1 MSSRDPNENATDSST
16 LEPDNRDN
24 NMQNPPPKKKR
35 RQRQLYSCAECRRL
49 KLKCDRQVP
58 CSNCI
63 RRGCQELCPNGS
75 KQTVKGNSEDSV
87 ELRKR
92 LEAVESLLTQHG
104 VTLPASTSNGNN
116 TNDNEMA
123 NRLRSKSDTIEEDAI
138 NRRSSVQMTSPSRYQ
153 NEAQRERTA
162 SDSARRSRSPAS
174 SPIPGNRPIA
184 TLTNPSQMIQP
195 RISHLAEDVHPTP
208 ANPVSNPTPTYGSM
222 TMVSP
227 PELSRVHFDFN
238 TSAEDYRQT
247 WTAGPHSSSS
257 HHHPSTISSVRSDPA
272 QQEQSFGT
280 LVLSH
285 GGGSKYLGPTAASEW
300 LKDQEIQEAQDL
312 SDTPGASRAPSPS
325 QRQRPVRPP
334 IMLDQGGIFP
344 FDAISP
350 SVSTQTILNHLPPR
364 HEASVLTESYYRYF
378 AWHYNVVPRHTFQP
392 IFDRAY
398 RREMSVNRKVVAQ
411 ELALL
416 YIILATGALHN
427 LELPP
432 NDPIAEEYLTLSK
445 ICLAKGE
452 FMVHCTTIGIM
463 ALHVMA
469 HFHLETEKGRNG
481 DSAWPLWGLAM
492 RLIQGMGL
500 HRDGARWNLTPEIV
514 EERRRVFWES
524 HAADVLQANC
534 FSRPSSIPPDYI
546 DTRFPSEDPEFI
558 IPTQEVQNQEK
569 GFWTLKFELV
579 NISGAILDL
588 AMKVDP
594 PSYDTVTTLHKH
606 LCDFEH
612 QVPYHLRCRTA
623 LLALPSIYPDPTQA
637 VRDSPEVSKRDL
649 HRTFQQFTLYVNI
662 SETLLFLHR
671 PYFAKALHERLSDPT
686 RSIYGQSYLSVV
698 ERCNCIIQLVS
709 TIYALHPYISARHW
723 FLWYHSFN
731 SAVCMGTLI
740 LQTPHN
746 PMATF
751 ALSQID
757 ACIALYTSVV
767 QSHASPRLAK
777 NLQWLLRLRHR
788 AHTKMNQNPPDA
800 AAEAMASMHTSNE
813 EDEDIELLG
822 WRTRLIHRATRGT
835 QKATTISPMP
845 SSQANHTPSPGT
857 SVTQTITQ
865 ALQQHFGGDGG
876 GGGGGGIAMDQLS
889 SSSSNP
895 INTSTDVLLHQFW
908 DPRMLHETFAGE
920 QPVMG
925 NVEPSSVNWWDWDAL
940 AGEGNSG
947 NR

>member
-1 MSSRDPNENATDSST
+1 MSSRDPKENATDSST

-24 NMQNPPPKKKR
+24 NMRNPPPKKKR

-123 NRLRSKSDTIEEDAI
+123 NRLRSKSDIIEEDAI

-174 SPIPGNRPIA
+174 SPIPGNQPIA
-184 TLTNPSQMIQP
+184 ALTNPSQMIQP
-195 RISHLAEDVHPTP
+195 RTSHLAEDVHPTP

-247 WTAGPHSSSS
+247 WTADPHSSLS
-257 HHHPSTISSVRSDPA
+257 HHRPSTISSVRSDPA

-285 GGGSKYLGPTAASEW
+285 GGGSKYLGPTAATEW

-312 SDTPGASRAPSPS
+312 SDTPGDSRAPSPS

-344 FDAISP
+344 FDVISP

-481 DSAWPLWGLAM
+481 DSAWPFWGLAM

-698 ERCNCIIQLVS
+698 ERCN
-709 TIYALHPYISARHW
+709 
-723 FLWYHSFN
+723 YHSFN

-757 ACIALYTSVV
+757 ACITLYTSVV

-876 GGGGGGIAMDQLS
+876 GGGGGGMAMDQLS

-925 NVEPSSVNWWDWDAL
+925 NVESSSVNWWDWDAL

>member
-1 MSSRDPNENATDSST
+1 MSPRDPKENTTDSST

-24 NMQNPPPKKKR
+24 NTQNPPPKKKR

-75 KQTVKGNSEDSV
+75 KQTVKGNSEDSI

-92 LEAVESLLTQHG
+92 LEAVESLLTEHG
-104 VTLPASTSNGNN
+104 VALPPSTSNGNS
-116 TNDNEMA
+116 NDNEMA
-123 NRLRSKSDTIEEDAI
+123 NRPRSKSDTIEEDAM

-153 NEAQRERTA
+153 NEAQRERTT
-162 SDSARRSRSPAS
+162 SVSARRSQSPAS
-174 SPIPGNRPIA
+174 QPISKNQSVAAP
-184 TLTNPSQMIQP
+184 TNPSQIIQSQTP
-195 RISHLAEDVHPTP
+195 HHAGDVHSAPV
-208 ANPVSNPTPTYGSM
+208 NPISNPTPTYGSM

-227 PELSRVHFDFN
+227 GLSRVHFDFN
-238 TSAEDYRQT
+238 TSPEDYRQT
-247 WTAGPHSSSS
+247 WAAGIHPSISYR
-257 HHHPSTISSVRSDPA
+257 HPSTVSSVRSDPT

-300 LKDQEIQEAQDL
+300 LKDQEIQEAQDFG
-312 SDTPGASRAPSPS
+312 DTPGPSRAPSPS
-325 QRQRPVRPP
+325 QRQRPVRAST
-334 IMLDQGGIFP
+334 ILDQGGIFP
-344 FDAISP
+344 FDVISP
-350 SVSTQTILNHLPPR
+350 SVSTQTILDHLPPR
-364 HEASVLTESYYRYF
+364 HEASVLAESYYRYF
-378 AWHYNVVPRHTFQP
+378 SWHYNVVPRQTFQP

-398 RREMSVNRKVVAQ
+398 RKEMPVNRKVGAQ

-416 YIILATGALHN
+416 YIILAMGALHN

-432 NDPIAEEYLTLSK
+432 NDPIAEEYSTLSK

-452 FMVHCTTIGIM
+452 FMIHCTTIGIM

-500 HRDGARWNLTPEIV
+500 HRDGARWNLAPEIV

-524 HAADVLQANC
+524 HSADILQANC

-546 DTRFPSEDPEFI
+546 DTCFPSEDPEFL
-558 IPTQEVQNQEK
+558 IPTQEAQNQEK
-569 GFWTLKFELV
+569 GYWTLKFELAK
-579 NISGAILDL
+579 ISGAILDL

-594 PSYDTVTTLHKH
+594 PTYDTVTALHER
-606 LCDFEH
+606 LRGFEQ

-623 LLALPSIYPDPTQA
+623 LLALPSTYPDPTQA

-649 HRTFQQFTLYVNI
+649 HLTFQQFTLYVQI
-662 SETLLFLHR
+662 SETILFLHR

-686 RSIYGQSYLSVV
+686 RSVYGQSYLSVV
-698 ERCNCIIQLVS
+698 ERCN
-709 TIYALHPYISARHW
+709 
-723 FLWYHSFN
+723 YHAFN

-757 ACIALYTSVV
+757 ASITLYTSVV

-788 AHTKMNQNPPDA
+788 AHTKMNQNPPDPEV
-800 AAEAMASMHTSNE
+800 EAMASMQTSNE

-822 WRTRLIHRATRGT
+822 WRTRLIHRATKGT
-835 QKATTISPMP
+835 QKATTISPMAG
-845 SSQANHTPSPGT
+845 SQAYHTPSPGT

-865 ALQQHFGGDGG
+865 ALQQHFGGNGAGG
-876 GGGGGGIAMDQLS
+876 EGMPVDQLS

-895 INTSTDVLLHQFW
+895 IITSTDLLLHQFW

-920 QPVMG
+920 QTLMG

-940 AGEGNSG
+940 AGGASSSNQ
-947 NR
+947 

>member
-1 MSSRDPNENATDSST
+1 MPPRDPKENTTDRST

-24 NMQNPPPKKKR
+24 NTQNPPPKKKR

-58 CSNCI
+58 CSNCT

-104 VTLPASTSNGNN
+104 VALPPSTSNGNS
-116 TNDNEMA
+116 NDNEMA
-123 NRLRSKSDTIEEDAI
+123 NRPRSKSDTIEEDAM

-153 NEAQRERTA
+153 NETQRDRAT
-162 SDSARRSRSPAS
+162 SVSARRSQSPAS
-174 SPIPGNRPIA
+174 QPFPRNQSIA
-184 TLTNPSQMIQP
+184 ASTNPSQIIQSQT
-195 RISHLAEDVHPTP
+195 SHHAEDVHS
-208 ANPVSNPTPTYGSM
+208 APVDPISNPTPTYGSM
-222 TMVSP
+222 TMPSP
-227 PELSRVHFDFN
+227 GLNRVHFDFN

-247 WTAGPHSSSS
+247 WAAGPHPSISYR
-257 HHHPSTISSVRSDPA
+257 HPSTVSSVRSDPI

-300 LKDQEIQEAQDL
+300 LKDQEIQEAQDFG
-312 SDTPGASRAPSPS
+312 DTPGPSRAPSPS
-325 QRQRPVRPP
+325 QRQRPVRAST
-334 IMLDQGGIFP
+334 MLDQGSIFP
-344 FDAISP
+344 FDVISP
-350 SVSTQTILNHLPPR
+350 SVSTQTIFDHLPPR
-364 HEASVLTESYYRYF
+364 HEASVLAESYYRYF
-378 AWHYNVVPRHTFQP
+378 AWHYNVVPRQTFQP

-398 RREMSVNRKVVAQ
+398 RKEMPVNRKVGAQ

-416 YIILATGALHN
+416 YIILAMGALHN

-432 NDPIAEEYLTLSK
+432 NDPIAEEYSTLSK

-452 FMVHCTTIGIM
+452 FMIHCTTIGIM
-463 ALHVMA
+463 ALHKHVMA

-500 HRDGARWNLTPEIV
+500 HRDGARWNLAPEIV

-524 HAADVLQANC
+524 HAADILQANC
-534 FSRPSSIPPDYI
+534 FSRP
-546 DTRFPSEDPEFI
+546 
-558 IPTQEVQNQEK
+558 
-569 GFWTLKFELV
+569 
-579 NISGAILDL
+579 ILDL
-588 AMKVDP
+588 AMK
-594 PSYDTVTTLHKH
+594 
-606 LCDFEH
+606 
-612 QVPYHLRCRTA
+612 
-623 LLALPSIYPDPTQA
+623 
-637 VRDSPEVSKRDL
+637 
-649 HRTFQQFTLYVNI
+649 QFTLYIQI
-662 SETLLFLHR
+662 SETILFLHR

-686 RSIYGQSYLSVV
+686 RSVYGQSYLSVV

-709 TIYALHPYISARHW
+709 AIYALHPYICARHW
-723 FLWYHSFN
+723 FLWYHAFN

-757 ACIALYTSVV
+757 ASITLYTSVV

-800 AAEAMASMHTSNE
+800 EVEAMAAMHTSNE

-822 WRTRLIHRATRGT
+822 WRTRLIHRATKGT
-835 QKATTISPMP
+835 QKATTISPMAG
-845 SSQANHTPSPGT
+845 SQAYHTPSPGT

-865 ALQQHFGGDGG
+865 ALQQHFGGDGAG
-876 GGGGGGIAMDQLS
+876 GGGMPVDQLS
-889 SSSSNP
+889 SSSNNP
-895 INTSTDVLLHQFW
+895 IITSTDLLLHQFW

-920 QPVMG
+920 QTLMG

-940 AGEGNSG
+940 AGGASSSNQ
-947 NR
+947 

>member
-1 MSSRDPNENATDSST
+1 MPPRDPKEHTTDSST

-24 NMQNPPPKKKR
+24 NTQNPPPKKKR

-58 CSNCI
+58 CSNCT

-104 VTLPASTSNGNN
+104 VALPPSTSNGNS
-116 TNDNEMA
+116 NDNEMA
-123 NRLRSKSDTIEEDAI
+123 NRPRSKSDTIEEDAM

-153 NEAQRERTA
+153 NEAQRDRAT
-162 SDSARRSRSPAS
+162 SVSARRSQSPAS
-174 SPIPGNRPIA
+174 QPFPRNQSIA
-184 TLTNPSQMIQP
+184 ASTNPSKIIQSQT
-195 RISHLAEDVHPTP
+195 SHHAEDVHS
-208 ANPVSNPTPTYGSM
+208 APVDPISNPTPTYGSM
-222 TMVSP
+222 TMPSP
-227 PELSRVHFDFN
+227 GLNRVHFDFN

-247 WTAGPHSSSS
+247 WAAGPHPSISYR
-257 HHHPSTISSVRSDPA
+257 HPSTVSSVRSDPI

-300 LKDQEIQEAQDL
+300 LKDQEIQEAQDFG
-312 SDTPGASRAPSPS
+312 DTPGPSRAPSPS
-325 QRQRPVRPP
+325 QRQRPVRAST
-334 IMLDQGGIFP
+334 MLDQGGIFP
-344 FDAISP
+344 FDVISP
-350 SVSTQTILNHLPPR
+350 SVSTQTIFDHLPPR
-364 HEASVLTESYYRYF
+364 HEASVLAESYYRYF
-378 AWHYNVVPRHTFQP
+378 AWHYNVVPWQTFQP

-398 RREMSVNRKVVAQ
+398 RKEMPINRKVGAQ

-416 YIILATGALHN
+416 YIILAMGALHN

-432 NDPIAEEYLTLSK
+432 NDPIAEEYSTLSK

-452 FMVHCTTIGIM
+452 FMIHCTTVGIM
-463 ALHVMA
+463 ALHKHVMA

-500 HRDGARWNLTPEIV
+500 HRDGARWNLAPEIV

-524 HAADVLQANC
+524 HAADILQANC
-534 FSRPSSIPPDYI
+534 FSRP
-546 DTRFPSEDPEFI
+546 
-558 IPTQEVQNQEK
+558 
-569 GFWTLKFELV
+569 
-579 NISGAILDL
+579 ILDL
-588 AMKVDP
+588 AMK
-594 PSYDTVTTLHKH
+594 
-606 LCDFEH
+606 
-612 QVPYHLRCRTA
+612 
-623 LLALPSIYPDPTQA
+623 
-637 VRDSPEVSKRDL
+637 
-649 HRTFQQFTLYVNI
+649 QFTLYIQI
-662 SETLLFLHR
+662 SETILFLHR

-686 RSIYGQSYLSVV
+686 RSVYGQSYLSVV

-709 TIYALHPYISARHW
+709 AIYALHPYICARHW
-723 FLWYHSFN
+723 FLWYHAFN

-757 ACIALYTSVV
+757 ASITLYTSVV

-800 AAEAMASMHTSNE
+800 EVEAMAAMHTSNE

-822 WRTRLIHRATRGT
+822 WRTRLIHRATKGT
-835 QKATTISPMP
+835 QKATTISPMAG
-845 SSQANHTPSPGT
+845 SQAYHTPSPGT

-865 ALQQHFGGDGG
+865 ALQQHFGGDGAG
-876 GGGGGGIAMDQLS
+876 GGGMPVDQLS

-895 INTSTDVLLHQFW
+895 IITSTDLLLHQFW

-920 QPVMG
+920 QTLMG
-925 NVEPSSVNWWDWDAL
+925 NVEPSSVNWWDWDAI
-940 AGEGNSG
+940 AGGASSSNQ
-947 NR
+947 